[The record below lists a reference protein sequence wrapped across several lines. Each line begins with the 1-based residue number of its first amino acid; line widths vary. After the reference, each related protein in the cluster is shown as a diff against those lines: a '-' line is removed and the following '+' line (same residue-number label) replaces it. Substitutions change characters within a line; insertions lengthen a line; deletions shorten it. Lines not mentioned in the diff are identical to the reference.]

1 MKSKACQFNLQV
13 CLLICMM
20 RNMSAP
26 LDTASISREMAVTEL
41 SLAIGKLVRR
51 LRMEANPGE
60 LSWSQTA
67 ALARLE
73 KAGSMTTAELARGE
87 RVKPQSMGTTLSD
100 LEQAGLVQRR
110 PHPSDG
116 RQVLFALTAEGV
128 EARRQRSIAK
138 RAWLL
143 DAMAKLD
150 AAEQQTLM
158 SAAALIKRLADS

>member
-73 KAGSMTTAELARGE
+73 KAGSMTTAELARGD
-87 RVKPQSMGTTLSD
+87 RLR
-100 LEQAGLVQRR
+100 QA
-110 PHPSDG
+110 
-116 RQVLFALTAEGV
+116 
-128 EARRQRSIAK
+128 
-138 RAWLL
+138 
-143 DAMAKLD
+143 
-150 AAEQQTLM
+150 
-158 SAAALIKRLADS
+158 